1 MTAPSAASTVP
12 ASTTTS
18 PSAASKPAVANG
30 APPPLQSKGGKKI
43 LLLGFDLG
51 TNKSCL
57 IAGAASD
64 NDIAVGKIVP
74 SVVGYVKSG
83 IVNGIIPGN
92 ADVLFG
98 EDAVKNRLH
107 VQIARPVL
115 DGVVADE
122 RAIRDFMKYSRGL
135 IDPSGEAEI
144 RAVIGVPA
152 NATAAARDNIRHS
165 VAGVFDRVL
174 LIPEPFLAALGV
186 RDDSRLGQ
194 SGYVD
199 PVNNSLFVDIGAGTT
214 DLCLVQGYFPTAEDQ
229 ISFAFA
235 GDAIDDRIL
244 AAIEQVYPESG
255 LSSHKVREIKEAH
268 AYVGPSRKPIDVKV
282 IIGGKARTIELGDVI
297 GDACNALLDKIF
309 ENIKRLI
316 ARASSDGVEQL
327 LQNIIVTGGG
337 SQIRGIDTELQKRL
351 VAEGYENP
359 KVRVAGQDYQR
370 YVGIGALKA
379 ARSARENQWQY
390 VLS

>member
-1 MTAPSAASTVP
+1 MPVTSAPSTPP
-12 ASTTTS
+12 APTTAR
-18 PSAASKPAVANG
+18 PANG
-30 APPPLQSKGGKKI
+30 APPPIQARSGRKT

-57 IAGAASD
+57 IAGAVGDS
-64 NDIAVGKIVP
+64 DIAVGKIIP
-74 SVVGYVKSG
+74 SVVGYVKNG

-98 EDAVKNRLH
+98 EEALKNRLH
-107 VQIARPVL
+107 VELSRPVL
-115 DGVVADE
+115 DGVVSDE
-122 RAIRDFMKYSRGL
+122 RAIRDFMRHTRSV
-135 IDPSGEAEI
+135 IDPAGEAEI
-144 RAVIGVPA
+144 RAVVGVPA
-152 NATAAARDNIRHS
+152 GASTAAREGIRNA

-186 RDDSRLGQ
+186 RDDARLGQ

-199 PVNNSLFVDIGAGTT
+199 PVQNSLFIDIGAGTT

-229 ISFAFA
+229 ISFAYA
-235 GDAIDDRIL
+235 GDAIDARIL
-244 AAIEQVYPESG
+244 EAIDQVYPENG
-255 LSSHKVREIKEAH
+255 LSTHKIREVKEAH

-282 IIGGKARTIELGDVI
+282 LIAGKARTIELGDVI
-297 GDACNALLDKIF
+297 GDACNALLDRIV
-309 ENIKRLI
+309 ESSRRLI

-327 LQNIIVTGGG
+327 LQNIILTGGG

-351 VAEGYENP
+351 SAEGYENP
-359 KVRVAGQDYQR
+359 KVRLAGQDYQR

-379 ARSARENQWQY
+379 ARSARENQWQH
-390 VLS
+390 VLA